1 MNFPPGNLV
10 GQLSQPHDAE
20 FVRHIVRGALE
31 SLNSYHSRGR
41 SYGQVRPDTIYLAA
55 DGRIRLG
62 DVRATIVSTQ
72 VEAPE
77 GLSKYLPPEALA
89 AATFGEVGPAVDI
102 YALGLVALELLVGSR
117 FASLFEGVADD
128 PLGGDLAWM
137 RWHGT
142 VESRLPPVAQIV
154 PGIDANLAGLLD
166 HMLSKRVADR
176 PGTAEQALAM
186 LSGTSPLAAP
196 TAPPAVAPPAAPT
209 PAGPSLAATLIE
221 PPPLPSAADSQPS
234 VPPIAVP
241 NDETVRRTTDSASA
255 ATIYYEEPEVHE
267 VTDAALDDSASV
279 DSPSQGIAPLPVW
292 HDEAAAETNEAPLP
306 AAPPPSVPPRP
317 AEQVPSPV
325 AATSDEVS
333 PPAAYERPQSA
344 VRGTMIPDDDD
355 STFSQPSPPA
365 SIPAPAAAKATR
377 KPEPP
382 RRGRTADDE
391 VSVVEEM
398 VPAMRLSTRKRRG
411 PLDHPLTLLALSLAI
426 IAGVAYLL
434 FVAWPIDDGTRLV
447 KITSKPP
454 GAKVFINGKVREEST
469 PAEIR
474 LPIGQHDVLVSLD
487 GHYDAAK
494 NLTISKDDK
503 ERDIALDLAEIP
515 KVRMVQIATEPSD
528 AAVYLDANPPQ
539 AFGSRSPAT
548 KELPL
553 GKHTIK
559 IVKAGY
565 LDATHTIDVKLGD
578 ASAGPQIE
586 TITLSPV
593 PKKIENITVR
603 IEPADAKLTVAG
615 KPVAAP
621 DGKAT
626 IPIEE
631 GSQVDLA
638 ASADGFAPWT
648 QTLSFEQLRAS
659 RFTVLVELDP
669 YVTFTPPEAAVK
681 INDAPVALDA
691 GKVLLP
697 AVPTRSYRIVA
708 TAKGYAPLDV
718 TLTRQQL
725 ADQKFRVELPPGP
738 RPPASLK
745 RLADG
750 RYVHEK
756 LEQAGAPLYFVVI
769 EPGDFIVGAPDNDIR
784 PGELPRRKL
793 PLDKPYLIS
802 TTEVSVKQYA
812 VFAAAE
818 GDSKAGTAWKPA
830 NDDEAAGQLPVA
842 KVSFQQAK
850 NFAEFVDGVLPT
862 ELQWERAAR
871 GTEGRKYPWA
881 EGGEP
886 TDKLCNLNFGKVGG
900 LVAVDA
906 LPAGATPDGILNM
919 LGNVA
924 EWCDSKY
931 TLGHQDNAN
940 TPGLNTFP
948 VIRGGSY
955 RELYDKAN
963 PNARAML
970 RYPLAP
976 TGDIDVGIRVV
987 VPFVEGK

>member
-1 MNFPPGNLV
+1 M
-10 GQLSQPHDAE
+10 
-20 FVRHIVRGALE
+20 
-31 SLNSYHSRGR
+31 RGR

-55 DGRIRLG
+55 DGRVRLG

-72 VEAPE
+72 VDAPE
-77 GLSKYLPPEALA
+77 GLAKYLPPEALA

-117 FASLFEGVADD
+117 YESLFEGVAGD
-128 PLGGDLAWM
+128 PLGSDLAWM

-142 VESRLPPVAQIV
+142 ADLRLPSVSQIV
-154 PGIDANLAGLLD
+154 PGIDPTLASVID
-166 HMLSKRVADR
+166 RMLAKRVADR
-176 PGTAEQALAM
+176 PGTAEQVLAM
-186 LSGTSPLAAP
+186 LSGTSVPMTP
-196 TAPPAVAPPAAPT
+196 NTPAAEPK
-209 PAGPSLAATLIE
+209 PAGPSLAATLINLPE
-221 PPPLPSAADSQPS
+221 FPSAAVPQPPLSQPPP
-234 VPPIAVP
+234 PPIAAP
-241 NDETVRRTTDSASA
+241 DDEVVRRTTDSASST
-255 ATIYYEEPEVHE
+255 TIYYEEPEVHD
-267 VTDAALDDSASV
+267 VTDAVVDDSASV

-292 HDEAAAETNEAPLP
+292 HDEAAKRND
-306 AAPPPSVPPRP
+306 APPPPAPPRP
-317 AEQVPSPV
+317 AEQVPPPV
-325 AATSDEVS
+325 AATLDEVS
-333 PPAAYERPQSA
+333 PPAEYERPQSA
-344 VRGTMIPDDDD
+344 VRGTMMPDEDD
-355 STFSQPSPPA
+355 STFSRPSPPA
-365 SIPAPAAAKATR
+365 SVPAPAPAKATR
-377 KPEPP
+377 KPEPSS
-382 RRGRTADDE
+382 RGRADDAA
-391 VSVVEEM
+391 SVVEEM
-398 VPAMRLSTRKRRG
+398 VPAMRLATGKRRG
-411 PLDHPLTLLALSLAI
+411 PLDHPLTLLVLSLAI

-447 KITSKPP
+447 KITSKPL

-503 ERDIALDLAEIP
+503 ERDVALDLAEIP
-515 KVRMVQIATEPSD
+515 KVRMVRITTEPSD
-528 AAVYLDANPPQ
+528 AAVYLDGNPPQ

-548 KELPL
+548 RELPL

-559 IVKAGY
+559 IIKAGY

-578 ASAGPQIE
+578 ANAGPQVE

-593 PKKIENITVR
+593 PKKIENITVS
-603 IEPADAKLTVAG
+603 IDPADAKLTVRG
-615 KPVAAP
+615 KPFDAP
-621 DGKAT
+621 GGMAT
-626 IPIEE
+626 VPVEE
-631 GSQVDLA
+631 GTQIELA
-638 ASADGFAPWT
+638 AAADGFAPSMQSLT
-648 QTLSFEQLRAS
+648 FEQLRALQ
-659 RFTVLVELDP
+659 FAVTIVLDP

-681 INDAPVALDA
+681 INDAAVALDG

-697 AVPTRSYRIVA
+697 ASATGSYRIVA

-725 ADQKFRVELPPGP
+725 AERQFRVELPPGP

-756 LEQAGAPLYFVVI
+756 LEKEGAPLYFVVI
-769 EPGDFIVGAPDNDIR
+769 EPGEFTFGASNNDIR
-784 PGELPRRKL
+784 RGELPLRPAAKIA
-793 PLDKPYLIS
+793 KPYLIS

-818 GDSKAGTAWKPA
+818 GDGKAGTAWKPA
-830 NDDEAAGQLPVA
+830 NNDEAAGQLPVT

-850 NFAEFVDGVLPT
+850 NFAAFVDGVLPT

-906 LPAGATPDGILNM
+906 LTDGATPDGILNM
-919 LGNVA
+919 LGNAA
-924 EWCDSKY
+924 EWCEDKY
-931 TLGHQDNAN
+931 KLGHEEDAN
-940 TPGLNTFP
+940 TPGFNAYP

-976 TGDIDVGIRVV
+976 AGDIDVGIRVV